1 MHTVIPWMTNLDLAG
16 VFLRH
21 FGNIQPHPN
30 IQPEHFRQVLA
41 SLRALPNNPG
51 TIDKQFGDL

>member
-1 MHTVIPWMTNLDLAG
+1 MTNLDPAG
-16 VFLRH
+16 VFLRL

-51 TIDKQFGDL
+51 IIDKQFGDL